1 MDYII
6 CSDGEWVRNPNE
18 KPTRFNMEE
27 ALSFLK
33 EGKFEVLTL
42 YKTYTCL
49 NEHSRNNGCVGCLH
63 KEGCHLKL
71 EEEVE

>member
-1 MDYII
+1 MEVII
-6 CSDGEWVRNPNE
+6 CSDGEWVRKKDE

-27 ALSFLK
+27 ALDFLK
-33 EGKFEVLTL
+33 NGKFEVITL

-63 KEGCHLKL
+63 GEDCPMKL